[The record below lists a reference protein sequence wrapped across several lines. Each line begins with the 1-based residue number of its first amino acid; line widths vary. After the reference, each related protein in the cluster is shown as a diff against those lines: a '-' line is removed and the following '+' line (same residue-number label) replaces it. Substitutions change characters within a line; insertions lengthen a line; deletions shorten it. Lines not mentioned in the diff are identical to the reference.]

1 MRLCKTMAAKASWA
15 YGVLE
20 DFYGNTWLS
29 SPHDLFFFW
38 GGGGGF
44 RSAGKVE
51 RGKREW
57 HYCNTFRVLLWNKN
71 VRFQCKVN
79 FFKFN

>member
-1 MRLCKTMAAKASWA
+1 MI
-15 YGVLE
+15 VL
-20 DFYGNTWLS
+20 LL
-29 SPHDLFFFW
+29 LFFFGGGG

-71 VRFQCKVN
+71 VRFQCEVD
-79 FFKFN
+79 FLKFN